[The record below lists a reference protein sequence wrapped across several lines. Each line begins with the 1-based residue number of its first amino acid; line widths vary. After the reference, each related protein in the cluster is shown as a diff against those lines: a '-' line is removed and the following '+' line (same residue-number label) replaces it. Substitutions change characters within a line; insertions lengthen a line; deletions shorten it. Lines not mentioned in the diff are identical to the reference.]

1 MTHKTKKNE
10 GEVEQY
16 FIPDHHPAIVEREV
30 WDKAQVRLEQIA
42 GKRRRIRLK
51 QQRLIPLRKGVLLGF
66 VPIRPT
72 WKAVSFKRL
81 ETATEK
87 VMALADAKPEQVHI
101 EYESEECEMEILK
114 GFEVI
119 NLKQPKDESIMTVTS
134 NSLKFN
140 KATAVGLNY
149 GVDSL
154 TRQEMDITPFKNILN
169 DMYSRDISKKVL
181 AGRMTRSRQGKFCGG
196 QPPLGLMRDPEDRGH
211 LILDPETAPVIRK
224 IYDLALDGWGC
235 MRIAKQLME
244 DKVPITRVNGNTA
257 CDVNY
262 YAWGG
267 ARISHILRNP
277 FYKGAHLVCRT
288 HQKGIRSN
296 TYDSIPREDWEIIE
310 GCHEAIVTPE
320 EWEQVQAIVDRRP
333 PIMKGNACPFYN
345 LFHGIIYCATC
356 GKSMQVR
363 YEKVGRTG
371 KNRFTGEMREP
382 IDKAYY
388 ICQTYNRLGKNAC
401 TSHKIE
407 ARDLYNLVLKDIQ
420 ELAAMALKDASE
432 MQKERERLEARNRE
446 IDDMFLSL
454 YTDKAKGVISEQR
467 FIKLTAAMDQE
478 QEENQRRLQELLRM
492 LQQSDAQE
500 SEVRTFIR
508 EIRQYATI
516 QELDETVSNRL
527 ISRILVGEVKKVD
540 GQKVQKVRIVYNF
553 VGDVWNDTK
562 ISSCNVP
569 TQA

>member
-1 MTHKTKKNE
+1 MNRKNQSSQKITALYCRLSLE
-10 GEVEQY
+10 DGRENESMSISNQKLMLKDYAEKNGMFQY
-16 FIPDHHPAIVEREV
+16 EYYVDDGYTGRNFNRPSFQRMIADIE
-30 WDKAQVRLEQIA
+30 A
-42 GKRRRIRLK
+42 GKVGCVITKDLSRLGRNYIEAGSYIEIFFPK
-51 QQRLIPLRKGVLLGF
+51 HNVRYI
-66 VPIRPT
+66 
-72 WKAVSFKRL
+72 AV
-81 ETATEK
+81 T
-87 VMALADAKPEQVHI
+87 D
-101 EYESEECEMEILK
+101 
-114 GFEVI
+114 
-119 NLKQPKDESIMTVTS
+119 
-134 NSLKFN
+134 
-140 KATAVGLNY
+140 

-181 AGRMTRSRQGKFCGG
+181 AGRMTRSRQGKYGG
-196 QPPLGLMRDPEDRGH
+196 GPTPLGLMRDPDDNGH
-211 LILDPETAPVIRK
+211 LIFDPETAPVIRK

-235 MRIAKQLME
+235 MRIAKKLME
-244 DKVPITRVNGNTA
+244 DRVPITRVKGNTE

-296 TYDSIPREDWEIIE
+296 TYDIIPREDWEVIE
-310 GCHEAIVTPE
+310 GCHEAIIQPE
-320 EWEQVQAIVDRRP
+320 EWAQVQEIIDRRP
-333 PIMKGNACPFYN
+333 AIMEGSSCPFYN

-420 ELAAMALKDASE
+420 ELAAMALKDADAFYKRLSSRMERRYMADASE
-432 MQKERERLEARNRE
+432 TQKECGRLEARNQE
-446 IDDMFLSL
+446 IDSMFLSL
-454 YTDKAKGVISEQR
+454 YTDKSKGILTEQR
-467 FIKLTAAMDQE
+467 FMKLTSALEQE
-478 QEENQRRLQELLRM
+478 QEANQKRLQDLALMMRRTDE
-492 LQQSDAQE
+492 QE
-500 SEVRTFIR
+500 SDVRTFIR
-508 EIRQYATI
+508 EIRKYAAI
-516 QELDETVSNRL
+516 QELDEAVLNRL
-527 ISRILVGEVKKVD
+527 ISKILVGEVQKID
-540 GQKVQKVRIVYNF
+540 GQKFQQVKIIYNF
-553 VGDVWNDTK
+553 VGEIPEITE
-562 ISSCNVP
+562 
-569 TQA
+569 